1 MTTNEPNAPANTTR
15 RGWRMARIAAMRNV
29 LSPISE
35 KMIMKKELRRA
46 LSIPS
51 ESGGCWM
58 ALLTKV
64 IELAAKS

>member
-1 MTTNEPNAPANTTR
+1 
-15 RGWRMARIAAMRNV
+15 MRNV